1 METSNIDPKVY
12 SLLESLYKK
21 VTENVYKVYSVI
33 VEHFGEDKVDFSIP
47 KDIFINTI
55 LESYIEYLNNYIDSE
70 NLPYSEY
77 CFKDLTVVQQEEV
90 LNLLI
95 KTGNIDILRADI
107 LRVFNLQITIYYPEV
122 TITNEYNESIDIYD
136 TYVRFSINCYGNFI
150 DYGGITMNRT
160 TYTENQWNS
169 NYIHSH
175 ARPLYRSNIS
185 EFMSCCLGTGPIRE
199 TIRYLSDY
207 NDEDHWRL
215 FCIELDNYIRTES
228 VSGGPY
234 IKMNSVDN
242 FTREF
247 SNIFEKNEFVYVNK
261 RGDMLLLIPG
271 CSNANLHLTYLK
283 EFIRYILNSKKLK
296 FKYINNSYTIGMSYT
311 EFMLTI
317 SDLFIDWVNRNNG
330 TLFNTDLS
338 SLLSSEVLHK
348 RIIHNNTIYPKISTT
363 NYNNSEGSPVLDFK
377 GETKYL
383 KIIKSD
389 DSRDLLI
396 LDGRIAMQILT
407 CILNVLNYK
416 YEKSV
421 EEGQTDKEV
430 WYL

>member
-21 VTENVYKVYSVI
+21 VTKNIYKVYSVI
-33 VEHFGEDKVDFSIP
+33 VEHFGEDKVDFSLS
-47 KDIFINTI
+47 KDIFISTI
-55 LESYIEYLNNYIDSE
+55 LESYIKYLNNYIDSE
-70 NLPYSEY
+70 HLSYSEY
-77 CFKDLTVVQQEEV
+77 YLKDLTVAQQEEV

-95 KTGNIDILRADI
+95 NTPGNIDILE
-107 LRVFNLQITIYYPEV
+107 VFNLQITIYYPKV
-122 TITNEYNESIDIYD
+122 TVTNEYNESIDIYD
-136 TYVRFSINCYGNFI
+136 TYVRFYINCYGNFM

-169 NYIHSH
+169 KYIHSH
-175 ARPLYRSNIS
+175 ARPLGRDNIE
-185 EFMSCCLGTGPIRE
+185 EFKPCCLGTGPINN
-199 TIRYLSDY
+199 TIGYLSR
-207 NDEDHWRL
+207 NNNEDHWRL

-234 IKMNSVDN
+234 IKMNSVN
-242 FTREF
+242 NSTRSF
-247 SNIFEKNEFVYVNK
+247 SSIFEENEFVYLNY
-261 RGDMLLLIPG
+261 RGGISLLIPG
-271 CSNANLHLTYLK
+271 CPGFNHDLKCLK

-296 FKYINNSYTIGMSYT
+296 FKYVNNSYTIGMSYT
-311 EFMLTI
+311 EFMLTM

-330 TLFNTDLS
+330 TLFNADLS

-348 RIIHNNTIYPKISTT
+348 RIIRNNTIYPKIYSTSH
-363 NYNNSEGSPVLDFK
+363 NNIEGSPVLDFK

-389 DSRDLLI
+389 DNQDLLI

-416 YEKSV
+416 YGKSV
-421 EEGQTDKEV
+421 EESQTDKEV

>member
-21 VTENVYKVYSVI
+21 VTENIYKVYSVI
-33 VEHFGEDKVDFSIP
+33 VEHFGEDRVELSLS
-47 KDIFINTI
+47 KDIFISTI
-55 LESYIEYLNNYIDSE
+55 LESSIGYLNNYIDSE

-77 CFKDLTVVQQEEV
+77 CLKDLTVAQQEEV

-95 KTGNIDILRADI
+95 KTGNIDILG
-107 LRVFNLQITIYYPEV
+107 VFNLQITIYYPEV
-122 TITNEYNESIDIYD
+122 TVTNEYNESIDIYD
-136 TYVRFSINCYGNFI
+136 TYVRFYINYYGNFI
-150 DYGGITMNRT
+150 GYEGINMNRT

-169 NYIHSH
+169 RYIHSH
-175 ARPLYRSNIS
+175 ARPLDRSDIAK
-185 EFMSCCLGTGPIRE
+185 FMPCCLGTGPIKE
-199 TIRYLSDY
+199 TMSYLSDY
-207 NDEDHWRL
+207 NDEYHWKL

-234 IKMNSVDN
+234 IRMNSVN
-242 FTREF
+242 SFTGEF
-247 SNIFEKNEFVYVNK
+247 SDIFEINEFVYVNK
-261 RGDMLLLIPG
+261 RGSIFSLIPD
-271 CSNANLHLTYLK
+271 CSDANLHLTYLK

-296 FKYINNSYTIGMSYT
+296 FKYINDSYTIGMSYT
-311 EFMLTI
+311 EFMLTM
-317 SDLFIDWVNRNNG
+317 SDLFIDWVNGNNG

-338 SLLSSEVLHK
+338 SLLNNEVLHK

-363 NYNNSEGSPVLDFK
+363 NHDNSEGSPVLDFK

-383 KIIKSD
+383 KIIKRDNSQ
-389 DSRDLLI
+389 DLLI
-396 LDGRIAMQILT
+396 LDGRVAMQILT

-416 YEKSV
+416 YGKSV
-421 EEGQTDKEV
+421 EESQTNKEV

>member
-33 VEHFGEDKVDFSIP
+33 VEHFGEDKVDFSLS

-55 LESYIEYLNNYIDSE
+55 LESSIGYLNNYIDSE

-77 CFKDLTVVQQEEV
+77 YFKDLTVTQQEEV

-95 KTGNIDILRADI
+95 KTGNIDILG
-107 LRVFNLQITIYYPEV
+107 VFNLQITIYYPEV

-136 TYVRFSINCYGNFI
+136 TYVRFYINYYGNFI
-150 DYGGITMNRT
+150 GYEGITMNRT

-169 NYIHSH
+169 KYIHSH
-175 ARPLYRSNIS
+175 ARSLDRDSIGR
-185 EFMSCCLGTGPIRE
+185 FMPCCLGTGPINN
-199 TIRYLSDY
+199 TIEYLLRN
-207 NDEDHWRL
+207 NDEDHWGL

-234 IKMNSVDN
+234 IKMSSVNS
-242 FTREF
+242 FTRGL
-247 SNIFEKNEFVYVNK
+247 SDIFEKNEFVYVNK
-261 RGDMLLLIPG
+261 RGDMFLLIPG
-271 CSNANLHLTYLK
+271 CLDANLHLTYLK
-283 EFIRYILNSKKLK
+283 EFIKYILNSKKLK
-296 FKYINNSYTIGMSYT
+296 FKYVNNSYTIGMSYT

-317 SDLFIDWVNRNNG
+317 SDLFIDWVNKNNG

-338 SLLSSEVLHK
+338 SLLDNSVLHK
-348 RIIHNNTIYPKISTT
+348 RIIRNNTIYPKIYSTSH
-363 NYNNSEGSPVLDFK
+363 NNIEGSPVLDFK

-383 KIIKSD
+383 KIIKND
-389 DSRDLLI
+389 DNQDLLI

-416 YEKSV
+416 YGKSV
-421 EEGQTDKEV
+421 EESQTDKEV